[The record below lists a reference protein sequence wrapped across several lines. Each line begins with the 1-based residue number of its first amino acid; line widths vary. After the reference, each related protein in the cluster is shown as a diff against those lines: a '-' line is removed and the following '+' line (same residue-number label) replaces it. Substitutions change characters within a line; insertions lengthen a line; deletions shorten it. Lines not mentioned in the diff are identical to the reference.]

1 MSCRKRRWG
10 GGGHAVLKRASPWSA
25 GVRVFLLCFSE
36 SERFPCPDRSALN
49 REKERVP
56 VSESAAGGTGRLSRS
71 SGGEAELSSTNTIN
85 LCR

>member
-1 MSCRKRRWG
+1 MSCRKRRWGGG

-71 SGGEAELSSTNTIN
+71 SGGEAELSST
-85 LCR
+85 